1 LNESFFRKETAVKRK
16 SEWRPLDFKD
26 IRTASIKSRK
36 SKVAVDCFASPLPS
50 GSSFVG
56 FLDSLPR
63 VLAAN
68 DFKEVVASIVKAVK
82 TDRMVLIGM
91 GAHPIKVGLGPLIID
106 LMERGII
113 KGLAMNGASVV
124 HDVEIAMAG
133 KTSEEVEEGLSTG
146 SFGVTAETAAFING
160 ALKSGSTEGLGL
172 GAAIGKALHQ
182 GTGFP
187 YLQMSIYAAAF
198 RLGIPLTVHVA
209 IGTDVV
215 HIHPSADGSI
225 IGRLTYDDFKLFCAL
240 VASLEGGVYI
250 NLGSAVILPEV
261 FLKALSAAR
270 NLGHRVEDF
279 VTVNMDFIQHYRPTQ
294 NVVRRPT
301 AGRDRGFALTG
312 HHEIMFPLLAAAVI
326 EGLEH
331 AS

>member
-1 LNESFFRKETAVKRK
+1 MKRK

-26 IRTASIKSRK
+26 IKTASIESRK
-36 SKVAVDCFASPLPS
+36 SKIAIDRLASPLPS
-50 GSSFVG
+50 RSSFAG

-63 VLAAN
+63 ILAAN
-68 DFKEVVASIVKAVK
+68 DFKEVVSSIVKAVK
-82 TDRMVLIGM
+82 EDRMVLVGM
-91 GAHPIKVGLGPLIID
+91 GAHPLKVGLGPLIID
-106 LMERGII
+106 LMEQGII
-113 KGLAMNGASVV
+113 KGLATNGACVV

-133 KTSEEVEEGLSTG
+133 KTSEEVAEGLDTG
-146 SFGVTAETAAFING
+146 SFGVTSETAEFINR
-160 ALKSGSTEGLGL
+160 ALKSGSMEGLGL

-198 RLGIPLTVHVA
+198 RLEIPLTVHVA

-225 IGRLTYDDFKLFCAL
+225 IGGLTYHDFKLFCAL
-240 VASLEGGVYI
+240 VASLEKGIYI

-270 NLGHRVEDF
+270 NLGHRIEDF

-294 NVVRRPT
+294 NVVLRPT
-301 AGRDRGFALTG
+301 AKGGKGFALTG

-331 AS
+331 TR